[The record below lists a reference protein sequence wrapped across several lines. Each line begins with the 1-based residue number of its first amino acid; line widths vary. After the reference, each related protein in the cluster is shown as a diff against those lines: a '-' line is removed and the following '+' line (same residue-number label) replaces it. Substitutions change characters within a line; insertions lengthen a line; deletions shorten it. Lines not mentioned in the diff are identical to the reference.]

1 MPERSPVTL
10 VGLDIGTS
18 KTAVII
24 AVAGSISPKLI
35 GAEIG
40 LSVGLRK
47 GVIIDPEACARSI
60 GQVLEKAEK
69 MTGINMTSAYISYN
83 GIGTTVRDCRAV
95 FPVDSHELSCGS
107 IKDGI
112 PADEKVLQLLPGRNM
127 PDYFW
132 HCPESATRAITAPVG
147 DITNIISSARMAGLV
162 VRDVIYG
169 PLAAA
174 QVLLT
179 PAERELGTLLVDIG
193 AEVTSISI
201 FDKSMIKETAVIPVG
216 GGHLV
221 GDLAIGLRT
230 SMARAEKILKE
241 YSFMVENEG
250 MGDFSTTVVCEES
263 ENKVPGDLIR
273 SIIVARITEIMEL
286 VAVTVKGFNYP
297 GLLPGGAVFYGGV
310 ARLRGLA
317 LLAEG
322 KLGMPVRI
330 EKKENKEDNVLEN
343 AGEPA
348 LGPEYTNALGL
359 VKYGFT
365 LSYQSGRDRK
375 KRRKQYANRFLKWFQ
390 GRIKDDSRC
399 L

>member
-1 MPERSPVTL
+1 MSERSPVTL

-18 KTAVII
+18 QTTVII

-35 GAEIG
+35 GAEAG

-47 GVIIDPEACARSI
+47 GVVIDPDACARSI

-69 MTGINMTSAYISYN
+69 MTGINMTSAYVSYN

-95 FPVDSHELSCGS
+95 FPVGSHALSCGS
-107 IKDGI
+107 ITAGI
-112 PADEKVLQLLPGRNM
+112 PANEKVLQLLPGRNM
-127 PDYFW
+127 PDYFR
-132 HCPESATRAITAPVG
+132 HCPEFAVRAITAPAE
-147 DITNIISSARMAGLV
+147 DIANIITSTRMAGLI

-201 FDKSMIKETAVIPVG
+201 FDKSMIKETAVLPVG
-216 GGHLV
+216 GDHLV

-230 SMARAEKILKE
+230 SMARAERILE
-241 YSFMVENEG
+241 EHSFMTKDDG
-250 MGDFSTTVVCEES
+250 MGDFLTTA
-263 ENKVPGDLIR
+263 
-273 SIIVARITEIMEL
+273 SIIKARITEIIEL
-286 VAVTVKGFNYP
+286 VAVTVKGFSYP

-310 ARLRGLA
+310 ARLRGLD

-330 EKKENKEDNVLEN
+330 KMEDNVIEN
-343 AGEPA
+343 TGGLT

-359 VKYGFT
+359 VRYGFT
-365 LSYQSGRDRK
+365 LLCQSGRDRK
-375 KRRKQYANRFLKWFQ
+375 NRRKQYTNRLLKWFQ
-390 GRIKDDSRC
+390 GRKKDDSRC